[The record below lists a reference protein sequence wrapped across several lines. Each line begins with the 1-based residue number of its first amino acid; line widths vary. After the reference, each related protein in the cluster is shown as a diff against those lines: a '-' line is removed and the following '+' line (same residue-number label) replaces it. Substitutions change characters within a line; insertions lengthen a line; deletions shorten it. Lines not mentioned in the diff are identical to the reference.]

1 MLINGALGEQLN
13 EAMSKPTPA
22 LGKDTETK
30 IKDRLTAL
38 LAMANEFRCYAH
50 QRIDYYNR
58 QKELAIFSPTY
69 VWRSFT
75 DATRTE
81 ALKHFEDA
89 ASRCSPARSAD
100 VARAAPTS

>member
-1 MLINGALGEQLN
+1 
-13 EAMSKPTPA
+13 
-22 LGKDTETK
+22 
-30 IKDRLTAL
+30 

-69 VWRSFT
+69 VRRWLT
-75 DATRTE
+75 DATKAE

-89 ASRCSPARSAD
+89 AGRCAPTRNAD
-100 VARAAPTS
+100 VARAAPTSSSNN